1 MAVAGSG
8 GKIGSSANELF
19 VKLFDQTTGLF
30 SHKGLYDS
38 VGARN
43 GNEFFNKIRDLDNS
57 GYDTFRNKYYGVI
70 PEEIMGGIE
79 KIRKEQITVENFEKL
94 NINKSVADSADDA
107 VKNAKNIDEASS
119 TQKAEPD
126 TPNKPNQ
133 LDEAENFAKK
143 DGDELANGSKE
154 GGKKTF
160 KERINSGAQKM
171 IKTAGFSIGGLLT
184 ALAGAA
190 AMWYFLPDD
199 QKEWLKKFMGFG
211 DDGKKDY
218 SKDDPLFV
226 AKQDKYGQIYSLN
239 LYDGKTFVRWEETDA
254 NGNKKEKFNQ
264 ATVID
269 GQMYFLHGNPPE
281 PCIWARGLKDEGYHW
296 VKKDSD
302 EFDELKAFAGTG
314 GSYDEA
320 MSMFEKC
327 KDEQGRYLLYVASSG
342 NDAQEVDRDNKV
354 VRISDRAVQG
364 RYEWKLAN
372 EELGRDPEAN
382 EKRKFAYLD
391 PTTHEEGTYYGTLQG
406 FERMQKFINEKDPNA
421 DASKKTTTNPN
432 DTARSVMEILG
443 FENLIPK
450 ETNNRN
456 AGVSSDGVSDILD
469 KTRNSTPGA
478 SNMTM
483 LGYDG
488 YTFGV
493 DQNYVYVSKDGEYT
507 DKKVELNEVIQ
518 LMEMNRERNF
528 SQANVYHYAA
538 YMIDDQKRKE
548 EEVFKDPEVIEKL
561 KSKKVTEEELKN
573 YRNSWWGDEFISNKS
588 ILDIM
593 LNKLLYTR
601 DFYDKYESE
610 KKENTKYRDNSEL
623 QNIVKKDYG
632 MAHEAL
638 EENYPLI
645 QNDETFAPNTDGI
658 TPHTLP
664 PIKKNPTIWGVD

>member
-1 MAVAGSG
+1 MAHLDSFGKTAKSLDNVAKLDVSSFYHKYSFNNTDDF
-8 GKIGSSANELF
+8 GKRVKELNGAAF
-19 VKLFDQTTGLF
+19 DNLKQKLFDEGASPSQIKALEEF
-30 SHKGLYDS
+30 KKG
-38 VGARN
+38 
-43 GNEFFNKIRDLDNS
+43 
-57 GYDTFRNKYYGVI
+57 
-70 PEEIMGGIE
+70 EIDA
-79 KIRKEQITVENFEKL
+79 TAFE
-94 NINKSVADSADDA
+94 SRFADSADDA
-107 VKNAKNIDEASS
+107 VKNAKNAEASS
-119 TQKAEPD
+119 AQRAD
-126 TPNKPNQ
+126 N
-133 LDEAENFAKK
+133 LDEAGNIARR
-143 DGDELANGSKE
+143 DGDELANGSRE

-199 QKEWLKKFMGFG
+199 QKEWLKKFVGFG

-302 EFDELKAFAGTG
+302 EFDELKALAGTG

-327 KDEQGRYLLYVASSG
+327 KDEHGRYLLYVASSG
-342 NDAQEVDRDNKV
+342 NDAQELDSDNNV
-354 VRISDRAVQG
+354 VRISNRAVQA
-364 RYEWKLAN
+364 RYEKMLAN
-372 EELGRDPEAN
+372 EEIGHDVEAN
-382 EKRKFAYLD
+382 GKRNFVYLD
-391 PTTHEEGTYYGTLQG
+391 PTTHQEGIYHGTLQN
-406 FERMQKFINEKDPNA
+406 FEKMKKNFIDEKDPNS
-421 DASKKTTTNPN
+421 DRSNKTINDPN
-432 DTARSVMEILG
+432 DTARSVMENLG

-456 AGVSSDGVSDILD
+456 AGVSSDGVSEILG

-478 SNMTM
+478 SNTTM
-483 LGYDG
+483 LGYEG

-528 SQANVYHYAA
+528 SQANIYHYAA

-610 KKENTKYRDNSEL
+610 KKETAKYSDNSEL
-623 QNIVKKDYG
+623 QKNVKEDYV

-638 EENYPLI
+638 EENYPSI
-645 QNDETFAPNTDGI
+645 QNDEDLTHSPDGI
-658 TPHTLP
+658 TPHTPP

>member
-1 MAVAGSG
+1 MAGPGTKILSNAGE
-8 GKIGSSANELF
+8 SS
-19 VKLFDQTTGLF
+19 VKFFDQATGLF
-30 SHKGLYDS
+30 NHKVLYDN
-38 VGARN
+38 VGARD
-43 GNEFFNKIRDLDNS
+43 GNEFFNRIKGLDDDQYVWFKNQ
-57 GYDTFRNKYYGVI
+57 YHDDI
-70 PEEIMGGIE
+70 PPEIMDGIE
-79 KIRKEQITVENFEKL
+79 KIRKNQIKVEDFENL
-94 NINKSVADSADDA
+94 NINKSIGDQTDTVG
-107 VKNAKNIDEASS
+107 KNAKNTEEVSPS
-119 TQKAEPD
+119 QKAEPD
-126 TPNKPNQ
+126 APKKPNQ
-133 LDEAENFAKK
+133 LDEAEDLAKK
-143 DGDELANGSKE
+143 DGDDLAKGSKE

-199 QKEWLKKFMGFG
+199 QKEWLKKFVGFG

-302 EFDELKAFAGTG
+302 EFEKLKALAGTG

-327 KDEQGRYLLYVASSG
+327 KDENGRYLLYVASSG
-342 NDAQEVDRDNKV
+342 NDAQELDSDNNV
-354 VRISDRAVQG
+354 LRISNRAVQG
-364 RYEWKLAN
+364 RYEKMLAN
-372 EELGRDPEAN
+372 EELGRDVDAN
-382 EKRKFAYLD
+382 GKRNFVYLD
-391 PTTHEEGTYYGTLQG
+391 PTTHQEGIYHGTLQD
-406 FERMQKFINEKDPNA
+406 FEKMQKDFIDGKDPKA
-421 DASKKTTTNPN
+421 DRSNKTTTNPN
-432 DTARSVMEILG
+432 DTARSVMNSLG

-469 KTRNSTPGA
+469 QTRKAKPGA
-478 SNMTM
+478 SNTTM

-493 DQNYVYVSKDGEYT
+493 DQNYVYVSKDGEYS

-538 YMIDDQKRKE
+538 YMIDDRKRKE
-548 EEVFKDPEVIEKL
+548 EEVFKDPEVIKRLEKE
-561 KSKKVTEEELKN
+561 KVTKEELKN
-573 YRNSWWGDEFISNKS
+573 YMNSGWGDEFISNKS

-593 LNKLLYTR
+593 LNKFLYTR
-601 DFYDKYESE
+601 DFYSTYEAQQKQLAE
-610 KKENTKYRDNSEL
+610 AKDNPALQKEINEGFCKTFEHLKEC
-623 QNIVKKDYG
+623 
-632 MAHEAL
+632 
-638 EENYPLI
+638 YPSVE
-645 QNDETFAPNTDGI
+645 NDEEFKHVDSITPNT
-658 TPHTLP
+658 P
-664 PIKKNPTIWGVD
+664 PPTTRTTAWGLE

>member
-1 MAVAGSG
+1 M
-8 GKIGSSANELF
+8 GKWNELT
-19 VKLFDQTTGLF
+19 KTL
-30 SHKGLYDS
+30 KP
-38 VGARN
+38 
-43 GNEFFNKIRDLDNS
+43 LDNA
-57 GYDTFRNKYYGVI
+57 GKLDFTDFYKTFGSKNSTEFGKNIQGMDQKSFDYLRENLAKDGVPDYI
-70 PEEIMGGIE
+70 RGAVDDLRDRKIKIE
-79 KIRKEQITVENFEKL
+79 DFEKT
-94 NINKSVADSADDA
+94 VADQADTA
-107 VKNAKNIDEASS
+107 GKNAAKNPEEASS
-119 TQKAEPD
+119 AQKAEPD
-126 TPNKPNQ
+126 TPKKTNQ
-133 LDEAENFAKK
+133 LDEAEDLAK
-143 DGDELANGSKE
+143 GDDLAKGSKE

-160 KERINSGAQKM
+160 KERITSGAQKM

-190 AMWYFLPDD
+190 AIWYFLPDD

-302 EFDELKAFAGTG
+302 EFDELKALAGTG

-327 KDEQGRYLLYVASSG
+327 KDEHGRYLLYVASSG
-342 NDAQEVDRDNKV
+342 NDAQELDSDNNV
-354 VRISDRAVQG
+354 VRISNRAVQA
-364 RYEWKLAN
+364 RYEKMLAN
-372 EELGRDPEAN
+372 EEIGHDVEAN
-382 EKRKFAYLD
+382 GKRNFVYLD
-391 PTTHEEGTYYGTLQG
+391 PTTHQEGIYHGTLQN
-406 FERMQKFINEKDPNA
+406 FEKMKKNFIDEKDPNS
-421 DASKKTTTNPN
+421 DRSNKTINDPN
-432 DTARSVMEILG
+432 DTARSVMENLG

-456 AGVSSDGVSDILD
+456 AGVSSDGVSEILG

-478 SNMTM
+478 SNTTM
-483 LGYDG
+483 LGYEG

-528 SQANVYHYAA
+528 SQANIYHYAA

-610 KKENTKYRDNSEL
+610 KKETAKYNDNSEL
-623 QNIVKKDYG
+623 QNIVKKDSG

-638 EENYPLI
+638 EENYPSI
-645 QNDETFAPNTDGI
+645 QNDEDLTHSPDGI
-658 TPHTLP
+658 TPHTPP

>member
-1 MAVAGSG
+1 MAGPGSG
-8 GKIGSSANELF
+8 TRILSNAGESS
-19 VKLFDQTTGLF
+19 VKFLDQATGLF
-30 SHKGLYDS
+30 SHKALYTD
-38 VGARN
+38 VGARD
-43 GNEFFNKIRDLDNS
+43 GKEFFNKIRDLDNS
-57 GYDTFRNKYYGVI
+57 GYDTFRNKYHDDI
-70 PEEIMGGIE
+70 PPEIMNGIE
-79 KIRKEQITVENFEKL
+79 KIRKNEINVENFENL
-94 NINKSVADSADDA
+94 NINKGVADQADT
-107 VKNAKNIDEASS
+107 VGKNAKNTEESS
-119 TQKAEPD
+119 SAQRTD
-126 TPNKPNQ
+126 N
-133 LDEAENFAKK
+133 LDEAGNIARR
-143 DGDELANGSKE
+143 DGDELANGSRE

-160 KERINSGAQKM
+160 KERITSGAQKM
-171 IKTAGFSIGGLLT
+171 IKTAGFSIGGLLA

-190 AMWYFLPDD
+190 AIWYFLPDD
-199 QKEWLKKFMGFG
+199 QKEWLKKFVGFG

-281 PCIWARGLKDEGYHW
+281 PCIWAKGSDGEGYQW
-296 VKKDSD
+296 IKKGSV
-302 EFDELKAFAGTG
+302 EFEKLKALAGTG

-320 MSMFEKC
+320 MSMFEKF
-327 KDEQGRYLLYVASSG
+327 KDENGRYLLYVASSG
-342 NDAQEVDRDNKV
+342 NDAQELDRDNNV
-354 VRISDRAVQG
+354 VRISNRAVQA
-364 RYEWKLAN
+364 RYEKMLAS
-372 EELGRDPEAN
+372 EYLGRDAYAN
-382 EKRKFAYLD
+382 GERNFVYLD
-391 PTTHEEGTYYGTLQG
+391 PTTHEKEIYHGTPQG
-406 FERMQKFINEKDPNA
+406 FESMKEKFIKDPNA
-421 DASKKTTTNPN
+421 DNSNKTMTNPN
-432 DTARSVMEILG
+432 DTARNVMESLG

-456 AGVSSDGVSDILD
+456 TGVSSDGVSDVLS

-478 SNMTM
+478 SNTTM

-493 DQNYVYVSKDGEYT
+493 DQNYVYVSKDNEYT
-507 DKKVELNEVIQ
+507 DKKIKLDEVIR

-610 KKENTKYRDNSEL
+610 KKEKENTKYNDNSEL
-623 QNIVKKDYG
+623 QNMVKEEYV

-638 EENYPLI
+638 EENYPPI
-645 QNDETFAPNTDGI
+645 QNNENLTHSPDGI
-658 TPHTLP
+658 TPDTPP

>member
-1 MAVAGSG
+1 M
-8 GKIGSSANELF
+8 GKWNELT
-19 VKLFDQTTGLF
+19 KTL
-30 SHKGLYDS
+30 KP
-38 VGARN
+38 
-43 GNEFFNKIRDLDNS
+43 LDNA
-57 GYDTFRNKYYGVI
+57 GKLDFTDFYKTFGSKNSTEFGKNIQGMDQKSFDYLRENLAKDGVPDYI
-70 PEEIMGGIE
+70 RGAVDDLRDRKIKIE
-79 KIRKEQITVENFEKL
+79 DFEKT
-94 NINKSVADSADDA
+94 VADQADTAGKSA
-107 VKNAKNIDEASS
+107 AKNPEEASS
-119 TQKAEPD
+119 AQKAEPD
-126 TPNKPNQ
+126 TPKKTNQ
-133 LDEAENFAKK
+133 LDEAEDLAK
-143 DGDELANGSKE
+143 GDDLAKGSKE

-160 KERINSGAQKM
+160 KERITSGAQKM

-190 AMWYFLPDD
+190 AIWYFLPDD

-302 EFDELKAFAGTG
+302 EFDELKALAGTG

-327 KDEQGRYLLYVASSG
+327 KDEHGRYLLYVASSG
-342 NDAQEVDRDNKV
+342 NDAQELDSDNNV
-354 VRISDRAVQG
+354 VRISNRAVQA
-364 RYEWKLAN
+364 RYEKMLAN
-372 EELGRDPEAN
+372 EEIGHDVEAN
-382 EKRKFAYLD
+382 GKRNFVYLD
-391 PTTHEEGTYYGTLQG
+391 PTTHQEGIYHGTLQN
-406 FERMQKFINEKDPNA
+406 FEKMKKNFIDEKDPNS
-421 DASKKTTTNPN
+421 DRSNKTINDPN
-432 DTARSVMEILG
+432 DTARSVMENLG

-456 AGVSSDGVSDILD
+456 AGVSSDGVSEILG

-478 SNMTM
+478 SNTTM
-483 LGYDG
+483 LGYEG

-528 SQANVYHYAA
+528 SQANIYHYAA

-610 KKENTKYRDNSEL
+610 KKETAKYSDNSEL
-623 QNIVKKDYG
+623 QKNVKEDYV

-638 EENYPLI
+638 EENYPSI
-645 QNDETFAPNTDGI
+645 QNDEDLTHSPDGI
-658 TPHTLP
+658 TPHTPP

>member
-1 MAVAGSG
+1 M
-8 GKIGSSANELF
+8 GKWNELT
-19 VKLFDQTTGLF
+19 KTL
-30 SHKGLYDS
+30 KP
-38 VGARN
+38 
-43 GNEFFNKIRDLDNS
+43 LDNA
-57 GYDTFRNKYYGVI
+57 GKLDFTDFYKTFGSKNSTEFGKNIQGMDQKSFDYLRENLAKDGVPDYI
-70 PEEIMGGIE
+70 RGAVDDLRDRKIKIE
-79 KIRKEQITVENFEKL
+79 DFEKT
-94 NINKSVADSADDA
+94 VADQADTA
-107 VKNAKNIDEASS
+107 GKNAAKNPEEASS
-119 TQKAEPD
+119 AQKAEPD
-126 TPNKPNQ
+126 TPKKTNQ
-133 LDEAENFAKK
+133 LDEAEDLAK
-143 DGDELANGSKE
+143 GDDLAKGSKE

-160 KERINSGAQKM
+160 KERITSGAQKM

-190 AMWYFLPDD
+190 AIWYFLPDD

-302 EFDELKAFAGTG
+302 EFDELKALAGTG

-327 KDEQGRYLLYVASSG
+327 KDEHGRYLLYVASSG
-342 NDAQEVDRDNKV
+342 NDAQELDSDNNV
-354 VRISDRAVQG
+354 VRISNRAVQA
-364 RYEWKLAN
+364 RYEKMLAN
-372 EELGRDPEAN
+372 EEIGHDVEAN
-382 EKRKFAYLD
+382 GKRNFVYLD
-391 PTTHEEGTYYGTLQG
+391 PTTHQEGIYHGTLQN
-406 FERMQKFINEKDPNA
+406 FEKMKKNFIDEKDPNS
-421 DASKKTTTNPN
+421 DRSNKTINDPN
-432 DTARSVMEILG
+432 DTARSVMENLG

-456 AGVSSDGVSDILD
+456 AGVSSDGVSEILG

-478 SNMTM
+478 SNTTM
-483 LGYDG
+483 LGYEG

-528 SQANVYHYAA
+528 SQANIYHYAA

-610 KKENTKYRDNSEL
+610 KKETAKYSDNSEL
-623 QNIVKKDYG
+623 QKNVKEDYV

-638 EENYPLI
+638 EENYPSI
-645 QNDETFAPNTDGI
+645 QNDEDLTHSPDGI
-658 TPHTLP
+658 TPHTPP

>member
-1 MAVAGSG
+1 MAPTTNFIKKTTSGADIVDHGMIKNIFGLGKGS
-8 GKIGSSANELF
+8 
-19 VKLFDQTTGLF
+19 DD
-30 SHKGLYDS
+30 Y
-38 VGARN
+38 
-43 GNEFFNKIRDLDNS
+43 
-57 GYDTFRNKYYGVI
+57 
-70 PEEIMGGIE
+70 E
-79 KIRKEQITVENFEKL
+79 KIVTNYKGMSSGAK
-94 NINKSVADSADDA
+94 DA
-107 VKNAKNIDEASS
+107 IKNNLAKNIEDDKLRSIIQHELEKGDGKNLEKNIDDYLATSNKPNQAPNGRLNEVDEASS

-126 TPNKPNQ
+126 NAKKTSN
-133 LDEAENFAKK
+133 LDDVEDVAKK

-199 QKEWLKKFMGFG
+199 QKEWLKKFVGFG

-302 EFDELKAFAGTG
+302 EFEKLKSLAGTR

-327 KDEQGRYLLYVASSG
+327 KDENGRYLLYVASSG
-342 NDAQEVDRDNKV
+342 NDAQELDSDNNV
-354 VRISDRAVQG
+354 LRISNRAVQG
-364 RYEWKLAN
+364 RYEKMLAN
-372 EELGRDPEAN
+372 EELGRDVDAN
-382 EKRKFAYLD
+382 GKRNFVYLD
-391 PTTHEEGTYYGTLQG
+391 PTTHQEGIYHGTLQD
-406 FERMQKFINEKDPNA
+406 FEKMQKDFIDGKDPKA
-421 DASKKTTTNPN
+421 DRSNKTTTNPN
-432 DTARSVMEILG
+432 DTARSVMNSLG

-469 KTRNSTPGA
+469 QTRKATPGA
-478 SNMTM
+478 SDTTM

-493 DQNYVYVSKDGEYT
+493 DQNYVYVSKDGEYS

-538 YMIDDQKRKE
+538 YMIDDRKRKE
-548 EEVFKDPEVIEKL
+548 EEVFKDPEVIKRLEKE
-561 KSKKVTEEELKN
+561 KVTKEELKN
-573 YRNSWWGDEFISNKS
+573 YMNSGWGDEFISNKS

-593 LNKLLYTR
+593 LNKFLYTR
-601 DFYDKYESE
+601 DFYSTYEAQQKQLAE
-610 KKENTKYRDNSEL
+610 AKDNPALQKEINEGFCKTFEHLKEC
-623 QNIVKKDYG
+623 
-632 MAHEAL
+632 
-638 EENYPLI
+638 YPSVE
-645 QNDETFAPNTDGI
+645 NDEEFKHVDSITPNT
-658 TPHTLP
+658 P
-664 PIKKNPTIWGVD
+664 PPTTRTTAWGLE

>member
-1 MAVAGSG
+1 MAGSG
-8 GKIGSSANELF
+8 TKILSNAGESS
-19 VKLFDQTTGLF
+19 VKFFDQATGLF

-38 VGARN
+38 VRAKD
-43 GNEFFNKIRDLDNS
+43 GNEFFNKIRGLDDDQ
-57 GYDTFRNKYYGVI
+57 YIRFKDQYHDVI
-70 PEEIMGGIE
+70 PKEIMGGIE

-107 VKNAKNIDEASS
+107 AKNAKNIDEAPS

-126 TPNKPNQ
+126 TPKKTNQ
-133 LDEAENFAKK
+133 LDETEDLAK
-143 DGDELANGSKE
+143 GDDLAKGSKE

-160 KERINSGAQKM
+160 KERITSGAQKM

-190 AMWYFLPDD
+190 AIWYFLPDD

-302 EFDELKAFAGTG
+302 EFDELKALAGTG

-342 NDAQEVDRDNKV
+342 NDAQELDSDNNV
-354 VRISDRAVQG
+354 VRISNRAVQA
-364 RYEWKLAN
+364 RYEKMLAN
-372 EELGRDPEAN
+372 EKLGQDPEAN

-406 FERMQKFINEKDPNA
+406 FEKMKKNFIDEKDPNS
-421 DASKKTTTNPN
+421 DRSNKTINDPN
-432 DTARSVMEILG
+432 DTAKNVMGILG
-443 FENLIPK
+443 LENLIPE

-456 AGVSSDGVSDILD
+456 AGVSSDGVSDILS

-507 DKKVELNEVIQ
+507 DKKIKLDEVIQ

-610 KKENTKYRDNSEL
+610 KKENTKYNDNSEL
-623 QNIVKKDYG
+623 QNIVKKDSG

-638 EENYPLI
+638 EENYPSI
-645 QNDETFAPNTDGI
+645 QNDEDLTHSPDGI
-658 TPHTLP
+658 TPHTPP

>member
-1 MAVAGSG
+1 MPRFDLSSSTSRSLDGVAKLDVSSLYS
-8 GKIGSSANELF
+8 KIGSNNAVDFGKRIQELNEAAFTNLKQKF
-19 VKLFDQTTGLF
+19 FDG
-30 SHKGLYDS
+30 
-38 VGARN
+38 GASPNQIKAIEEFKN
-43 GNEFFNKIRDLDNS
+43 GKIDASD
-57 GYDTFRNKYYGVI
+57 
-70 PEEIMGGIE
+70 
-79 KIRKEQITVENFEKL
+79 FERRF
-94 NINKSVADSADDA
+94 ADSADDVGKDA
-107 VKNAKNIDEASS
+107 KNAEEVSPS
-119 TQKAEPD
+119 QKAEPD
-126 TPNKPNQ
+126 TPKKTNQ
-133 LDEAENFAKK
+133 LDEAEDLAK
-143 DGDELANGSKE
+143 GDDLAKGSKE

-160 KERINSGAQKM
+160 KERITSGAQKM

-190 AMWYFLPDD
+190 AIWYFLPND
-199 QKEWLKKFMGFG
+199 QKEWLKKFVGFG

-281 PCIWARGLKDEGYHW
+281 PCIWAKGSDGEGYQW
-296 VKKDSD
+296 IKKGSV
-302 EFDELKAFAGTG
+302 EFEKLKALAGTG

-320 MSMFEKC
+320 MSMFEKF
-327 KDEQGRYLLYVASSG
+327 KDENGRYLLYVASSG
-342 NDAQEVDRDNKV
+342 NDAQELDRDNNV
-354 VRISDRAVQG
+354 VRISNRAVQA
-364 RYEWKLAN
+364 RYEKMLAS
-372 EELGRDPEAN
+372 EYLGRDAYAN
-382 EKRKFAYLD
+382 GERNFVYLD
-391 PTTHEEGTYYGTLQG
+391 PTTHEKEIYHGTPQG
-406 FERMQKFINEKDPNA
+406 FESMKEKFIKDPNA
-421 DASKKTTTNPN
+421 DNSNKTMTNPN
-432 DTARSVMEILG
+432 DTARSVMENLG

-507 DKKVELNEVIQ
+507 DKKVKLDEVIQ

-610 KKENTKYRDNSEL
+610 KKETAKYNDNSEL
-623 QNIVKKDYG
+623 QNIVKKDSG

-638 EENYPLI
+638 EENYPSI
-645 QNDETFAPNTDGI
+645 QNDEDLTHSPDGI
-658 TPHTLP
+658 TPHTPP

>member
-1 MAVAGSG
+1 MAGPGTKILSNAGE
-8 GKIGSSANELF
+8 SS
-19 VKLFDQTTGLF
+19 VKFFDQATGLF
-30 SHKGLYDS
+30 NHKVLYDN
-38 VGARN
+38 VGARD
-43 GNEFFNKIRDLDNS
+43 GNEFFNRIKGLDDDQYVWFKNQ
-57 GYDTFRNKYYGVI
+57 YHDDI
-70 PEEIMGGIE
+70 PPEIMDGIE
-79 KIRKEQITVENFEKL
+79 KIRKNQIKVEDFENL
-94 NINKSVADSADDA
+94 NINKSIGDQTDTVG
-107 VKNAKNIDEASS
+107 KNAKNTEEVSPS
-119 TQKAEPD
+119 QKAEPD
-126 TPNKPNQ
+126 APKKPNQ
-133 LDEAENFAKK
+133 LDEAEDLAKK
-143 DGDELANGSKE
+143 DGDDLAKGSKE

-199 QKEWLKKFMGFG
+199 QKEWLKKFVGFG

-302 EFDELKAFAGTG
+302 EFEKLKALAGTG

-327 KDEQGRYLLYVASSG
+327 KDENGRYLLYVASSG
-342 NDAQEVDRDNKV
+342 NDAQELDSDNNV
-354 VRISDRAVQG
+354 LRISNRAVQG
-364 RYEWKLAN
+364 RYEK
-372 EELGRDPEAN
+372 
-382 EKRKFAYLD
+382 
-391 PTTHEEGTYYGTLQG
+391 
-406 FERMQKFINEKDPNA
+406 MQKDFIDGKDPKA
-421 DASKKTTTNPN
+421 DRSNKTTTNPN
-432 DTARSVMEILG
+432 DTARSVMNSLG

-469 KTRNSTPGA
+469 QTRKATPGA
-478 SNMTM
+478 SNTTM

-493 DQNYVYVSKDGEYT
+493 DQNYVYVSKDGEYS

-538 YMIDDQKRKE
+538 YMIDDRKRKE
-548 EEVFKDPEVIEKL
+548 EEVFKDPEVIKRLEKE
-561 KSKKVTEEELKN
+561 KVTKEELKN
-573 YRNSWWGDEFISNKS
+573 YMNSGWGDEFISNKS

-593 LNKLLYTR
+593 LNKFLYTR
-601 DFYDKYESE
+601 DFYSTYEAQQKQLAE
-610 KKENTKYRDNSEL
+610 AKDNPALQKEINEGFCKTFEHLKEC
-623 QNIVKKDYG
+623 
-632 MAHEAL
+632 
-638 EENYPLI
+638 YPSVE
-645 QNDETFAPNTDGI
+645 NDEEFKHVDSITPNT
-658 TPHTLP
+658 P
-664 PIKKNPTIWGVD
+664 PPTTRTTAWGLE